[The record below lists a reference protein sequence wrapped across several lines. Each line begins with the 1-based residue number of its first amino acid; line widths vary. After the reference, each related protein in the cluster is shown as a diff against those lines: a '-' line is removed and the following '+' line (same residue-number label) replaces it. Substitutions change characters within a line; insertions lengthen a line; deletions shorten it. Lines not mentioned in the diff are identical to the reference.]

1 MSTTPLNVGP
11 DRASTPST
19 AGSGA
24 PWWRRLD
31 TLTRAVDA
39 ETRAVMRRRWEEL
52 PLVNRTP
59 NQIIGRNGVGCEG
72 THGVFPRC
80 NLTCKPCYH
89 SADANKVRTDGSH
102 TVREVVRQMA
112 FFRSVRGPR
121 SHAQLIGGEVS
132 LLEPDDHAA
141 ALLAMRAEGREP
153 MSMTH
158 GDFDYEYLEKLA
170 LDADGRPRFDR
181 LSFAGH
187 FDSLM
192 RGRRGIPRPRSESDL
207 DPYRRRFVDMFRRL
221 RREHGIDVFLA
232 HNMTVTPSNV
242 DEVAHV
248 TSTAL
253 DAGFDLVSFQ
263 PAAFVGDDRRW
274 EGDFREIGIDDVW
287 ERVEQ
292 AVGAP
297 VPYTALQF
305 GDPRCN
311 RTSWGAYVG
320 PVWVPVL
327 DPDDPRD
334 LAARDVFFEH
344 LGGMRV
350 TDQPPLLSAV
360 RVLRV
365 LAAHP
370 STVVTGAA
378 YAHRFAARAG
388 GLRQVLRHGVRG
400 TTFVVH
406 AFMDADVVKPAWDL
420 LDQGVWSTDPEIY
433 AVQERL
439 SSCVYAMAH
448 PELGR
453 TVPACVQH
461 SILDPQENV
470 DLRRELP
477 LVTLDMMG
485 LRQSA

>member
-1 MSTTPLNVGP
+1 MSTHHPHAP
-11 DRASTPST
+11 
-19 AGSGA
+19 GSSAATTGGRA

-31 TLTRAVDA
+31 VVTRAVDP
-39 ETRAVMRRRWEEL
+39 ETRAVMRRRWDEL
-52 PLVNRTP
+52 PLVNRTA

-72 THGVFPRC
+72 THGVFPKC

-89 SADANKVRTDGSH
+89 SADANKVRTDGQH
-102 TVREVVRQMA
+102 TLREVRKQMA
-112 FFRSVRGPR
+112 FFRTARGPR

-158 GDFDYEYLEKLA
+158 GDFDYDYLVRLA
-170 LDADGRPRFDR
+170 LDDEGKPRFDR

-192 RGRRGIPRPRSESDL
+192 RGRRGVPRPRSESDL
-207 DPYRRRFVDMFRRL
+207 DLDRRRFVEMFRRL
-221 RREHGIDVFLA
+221 KQEHGVDSFLA
-232 HNMTVTPSNV
+232 HNMTVTPANV
-242 DEVAHV
+242 DEVTHV
-248 TSTAL
+248 ARTAL

-287 ERVEQ
+287 EHIEE

-320 PVWVPVL
+320 PQWVPVL
-327 DPDDPRD
+327 DPDDAED
-334 LAARDVFFEH
+334 LAARDVFFAH

-350 TDQPPLLSAV
+350 TDQPTALSVV

-365 LAAHP
+365 LTSHP
-370 STVVTGAA
+370 STIVTGVA
-378 YAHRFAARAG
+378 YARRFARRAG
-388 GLRQVLRHGVRG
+388 GVRSVLRHGVRG

-420 LDQGVWSTDPEIY
+420 LEQNTWSDDPEIH

-461 SILDPQENV
+461 GVLDPQENV

-477 LVTLDMMG
+477 LFSIDNLG
-485 LRQSA
+485 LSKTA